1 MAKFYGKVGY
11 STVVETAPDV
21 FRDTVVE
28 RTYYGDVTRNSF
40 RPQADQN
47 STVDDVTISNQISI
61 VADPFAIAHF
71 GSIKYVSWM
80 EQKWKVTSIEVAYP
94 RLILQIGG
102 VWHGTE

>member
-1 MAKFYGKVGY
+1 MAKFYGQVGY
-11 STVVETAPDV
+11 TIVTETAPDV
-21 FRDTVVE
+21 FRDTITE
-28 RTYYGDVTRNSF
+28 RTYYGDVLRNSL
-40 RPQADQN
+40 RPQADQH

-80 EQKWKVTSIEVAYP
+80 GQKWKVTSIEVSYP

-102 VWHGTE
+102 IWNGTE